1 MYKIE
6 FTKSNQEGTETI
18 KLVKIKFED
27 AVKMVMES
35 KITHGPSCVL
45 ILKAKEFLKQN
56 KIKFEDKDVSADD
69 KARNEMIKK
78 TGQMG
83 VPVIDINGEI
93 IIGFDVER
101 IKEAL
106 KL

>member
-1 MYKIE
+1 MAKVTVYS
-6 FTKSNQEGTETI
+6 TKTC
-18 KLVKIKFED
+18 
-27 AVKMVMES
+27 
-35 KITHGPSCVL
+35 PWCV
-45 ILKAKEFLKQN
+45 KAKEFLKQN

-69 KARNEMIKK
+69 KARNKMIEKS
-78 TGQMG
+78 GQMG
-83 VPVIDINGEI
+83 VPVIDIDGTI

>member
-1 MYKIE
+1 MAKVTVYS
-6 FTKSNQEGTETI
+6 TTTC
-18 KLVKIKFED
+18 
-27 AVKMVMES
+27 
-35 KITHGPSCVL
+35 PWCV
-45 ILKAKEFLKQN
+45 KAKEFLKQN
-56 KIKFEDKDVSADD
+56 KIKFEDKNLPEDD